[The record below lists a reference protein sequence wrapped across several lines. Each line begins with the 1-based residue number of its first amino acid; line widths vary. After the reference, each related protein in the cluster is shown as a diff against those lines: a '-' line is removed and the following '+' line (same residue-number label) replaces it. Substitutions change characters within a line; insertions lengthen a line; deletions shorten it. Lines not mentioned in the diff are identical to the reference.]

1 MIRLDYFKK
10 IKLSFK
16 LIINIDKS
24 IPGNKKMK
32 DCCYFYKQYI
42 YVIINQNKNKN
53 KICVIVEAKP
63 LTFYSIFYFQ

>member
-24 IPGNKKMK
+24 ISGNKKMK
-32 DCCYFYKQYI
+32 DYCYFYKYI

-63 LTFYSIFYFQ
+63 LTFYLIFYFQ